1 MAILAWLFLRGVESI
16 RIVRDP
22 GAFVLRVD
30 GPGYER
36 EVHAF
41 KDEAEIGE
49 FQRTYEARLLAEGWV
64 LGASQERRSGRD
76 RRTNPRGRD
85 RRRESKGD
93 GGP

>member
-1 MAILAWLFLRGVESI
+1 MATLAWLFLRGTESI

-22 GAFVLRVD
+22 KAFVLRVD

-41 KDEAEIGE
+41 AGEVELGE
-49 FQRTYEARLLAEGWV
+49 FQRNYESRLVAEGWV

-76 RRTNPRGRD
+76 RRSEPRGQD
-85 RRRESKGD
+85 RRRG
-93 GGP
+93 